1 MERLERFV
9 ELVNAAMFLFAI
21 GAALGLGAWGLVWLV
36 ALELSHV
43 HG

>member
-1 MERLERFV
+1 MERFIDY
-9 ELVNAAMFLFAI
+9 VNSAIFLATI